1 MILRSR
7 DILATM
13 SAIYRLL
20 NIQTQT
26 IAVNQQSLE
35 KIMAA
40 VQVDQAALDTLAAN
54 LEAVKVSLAS
64 ELAALKA
71 AVAAAQAN
79 NTPLPAASLD
89 GLNAA
94 LADLTALEAP
104 APTPAPGA

>member
-7 DILATM
+7 DILAAL

-40 VQVDQAALDTLAAN
+40 VQVDQTALDTLATS
-54 LEAVKVSLAS
+54 LEAVKTSLAS
-64 ELAALKA
+64 EIAALTA

-104 APTPAPGA
+104 TPAPGA